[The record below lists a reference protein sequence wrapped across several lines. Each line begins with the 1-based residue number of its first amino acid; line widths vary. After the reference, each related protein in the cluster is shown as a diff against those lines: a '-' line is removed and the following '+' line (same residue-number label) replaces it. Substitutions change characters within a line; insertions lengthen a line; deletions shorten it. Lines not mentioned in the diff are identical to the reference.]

1 MWILIFLTQDQELWQ
16 GVQLKLQAKW
26 MSHHSVKKT
35 MEDNETDNDFEEDT
49 LRGVSK
55 LNKTI
60 LV

>member
-1 MWILIFLTQDQELWQ
+1 
-16 GVQLKLQAKW
+16 

-35 MEDNETDNDFEEDT
+35 MEDNETDNDFEKDT
-49 LRGVSK
+49 LRGVYK